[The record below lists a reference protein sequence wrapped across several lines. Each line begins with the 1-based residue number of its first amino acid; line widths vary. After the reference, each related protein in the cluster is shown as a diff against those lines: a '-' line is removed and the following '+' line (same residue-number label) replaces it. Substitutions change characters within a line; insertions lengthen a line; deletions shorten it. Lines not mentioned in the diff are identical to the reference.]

1 MVDLLI
7 LLLFVGSGAAA
18 GWLGIHLLPE
28 QLVNPNTDA
37 EQLRLILTAAG
48 GAARGLRVR
57 PRAEEAGAGAA
68 DAADEAAISRPSQG
82 HLEPSWGLPGGM
94 WPSLWHTKMPIK
106 HMHNQQSADPCLHG
120 V

>member
-28 QLVNPNTDA
+28 QLVKPDTDA

-48 GAARGLRVR
+48 GGTGLV
-57 PRAEEAGAGAA
+57 AGLAFPV
-68 DAADEAAISRPSQG
+68 SYT
-82 HLEPSWGLPGGM
+82 HLTLP
-94 WPSLWHTKMPIK
+94 TIMP
-106 HMHNQQSADPCLHG
+106 